1 VIHRMGCARHRG
13 FTLFELIVVIVI
25 VGVLAAVALHRLTV
39 YQELAEKTAM
49 ESTLS
54 IIKTGLQIR
63 LAELII
69 ANRQREATQLEKG
82 NPMQWLAEK
91 PANYGGVYR
100 QPAERGKWYYD
111 EGQRELVYVVNNG
124 EFLTIEAIDGG
135 KQLRF
140 RTKVLRDH
148 IETGGVKVETV
159 TGVTL
164 APVRPY
170 LWP

>member
-1 VIHRMGCARHRG
+1 MFPAPARHRA
-13 FTLFELIVVIVI
+13 FTLIELIVVIVI
-25 VGVLAAVALHRLTV
+25 ISVLATVAMHRLTV

-69 ANRQREATQLEKG
+69 ANRQREAKQLETD
-82 NPMQWLAEK
+82 NPMQWLVEK
-91 PANYGGVYR
+91 PANYGGAYH
-100 QPAERGKWYYD
+100 QPAEGGNWYYD
-111 EGQRELVYVVNNG
+111 EGQRELVYVVHTG
-124 EFLTIEAIDGG
+124 EFLTTEATDGE

-140 RTKVLRDH
+140 RVELLKGYV
-148 IETGGVKVETV
+148 ETARTKVETV

-164 APVRPY
+164 APVHPY
-170 LWP
+170 SWP

>member
-1 VIHRMGCARHRG
+1 MPPAPVRHRG
-13 FTLFELIVVIVI
+13 LTLIELIVVIVI
-25 VGVLAAVALHRLTV
+25 ISVLATVALHRLSV

-49 ESTLS
+49 ESTLR

-69 ANRQREATQLEKG
+69 ANRQRDAGQLETG
-82 NPMQWLAEK
+82 NPMQWLVET

-100 QPAERGKWYYD
+100 QSAEGGNWYYD
-111 EGQRELVYVVNNG
+111 EHRHELVYVVHNG
-124 EFLTIEAIDGG
+124 EFLTTEATDSG

-140 RTKVLRDH
+140 RIELLRGYV
-148 IETGGVKVETV
+148 ETGRTKVETV

-164 APVRPY
+164 VPVHPY
-170 LWP
+170 RWP